1 MKFVITRW
9 LLRLI
14 WEGAQLLNLKNV
26 SVKYGSF
33 TAIHDVNIE
42 VNEGEIVVLLGSNG
56 AGKSTAFRTISGL
69 SKPAAGEV
77 IFQGKKLNKR
87 SADQIVQLGIGQC
100 PEGRMLFPAMSV
112 EENLR
117 MGAYIHRRHKASI
130 KQALEH
136 VYELFPI
143 LKEKRN
149 DAAGS
154 LSGGQ
159 QQMLAIGRTLMSKP
173 KLMLLDEPS
182 VGLAP
187 LIVEQMFEVIQKINK
202 EGTTILLA
210 EQNANA
216 ALKIADKGY
225 VFENGSIVLQGTS
238 QELFANDEVRKAY
251 IGA

>member
-1 MKFVITRW
+1 V
-9 LLRLI
+9 
-14 WEGAQLLNLKNV
+14 GQLLSLKNI

-33 TAIHDVNIE
+33 AAIHDINFE
-42 VNEGEIVVLLGSNG
+42 VNVGEIVVLLGSNG

-69 SKPAAGEV
+69 TKPAEGE
-77 IFQGKKLNKR
+77 ILFEGKSLNKV
-87 SADQIVQLGIGQC
+87 SADKIVQLGIGQC
-100 PEGRMLFPAMSV
+100 PEGRKLFPAMSV
-112 EENLR
+112 QENLR
-117 MGAYIHRRHKASI
+117 MGAFAHRRKKDEI
-130 KQALEH
+130 KKSLQY

-143 LKEKRN
+143 LHEKKD

-159 QQMLAIGRTLMSKP
+159 QQMLAIGRALMSKP

-187 LIVEQMFEVIQKINK
+187 LIVEQMFEVIQQINR

-216 ALKIADKGY
+216 ALRIADKGY

>member
-1 MKFVITRW
+1 VP
-9 LLRLI
+9 LLS
-14 WEGAQLLNLKNV
+14 LKNI

-33 TAIHDVNIE
+33 AAIHDINIE

-56 AGKSTAFRTISGL
+56 AGKSTTFRTISGL
-69 SKPAAGEV
+69 SKPSEGELY
-77 IFQGKKLNKR
+77 FEGKSLNKV
-87 SADQIVQLGIGQC
+87 SADKIVQLGIGQC
-100 PEGRMLFPAMSV
+100 PEGRKLFPAMSV
-112 EENLR
+112 QENLR
-117 MGAYIHRRHKASI
+117 MGAYVHRRNKDEI
-130 KQALEH
+130 KKSLEH

-143 LKEKRN
+143 LRDKKD

-159 QQMLAIGRTLMSKP
+159 QQMLAIGRALMSKP

-187 LIVEQMFEVIQKINK
+187 LIVEQMFEVIQQINR

-225 VFENGSIVLQGTS
+225 VYENGSIVLQGTS
-238 QELFANDEVRKAY
+238 AELFANDEVRKAY

>member
-1 MKFVITRW
+1 VR
-9 LLRLI
+9 
-14 WEGAQLLNLKNV
+14 LLNLKNV

-56 AGKSTAFRTISGL
+56 AGKSTTFRTISGL
-69 SKPAAGEV
+69 SKPSAGE
-77 IFQGKKLNKR
+77 ILFQDKKLNKR

-100 PEGRMLFPAMSV
+100 PEGRKLFPAMSV

-117 MGAYIHRRHKASI
+117 MGAYIHRRHKAEI
-130 KQALEH
+130 KQSLEH

-143 LKEKRN
+143 LKDKRN

-159 QQMLAIGRTLMSKP
+159 QQMLAIGRALMSKP

-187 LIVEQMFEVIQKINK
+187 LIVEQMFEVIQKINQ

>member
-1 MKFVITRW
+1 M
-9 LLRLI
+9 
-14 WEGAQLLNLKNV
+14 LNVKDV

-56 AGKSTAFRTISGL
+56 AGKSTTFRTISGL
-69 SKPAAGEV
+69 NKLSAGEI

-100 PEGRMLFPAMSV
+100 PEGRKLFPAMSV

-117 MGAYIHRRHKASI
+117 MGAYIHRRHKGDI
-130 KQALEH
+130 KQSLEH

-159 QQMLAIGRTLMSKP
+159 QQMLAIGRALMSKP

-187 LIVEQMFEVIQKINK
+187 LIVEQMFTVIQKINK
-202 EGTTILLA
+202 AGTTILLA

-238 QELFANDEVRKAY
+238 QELFANDGIRKAY

>member
-1 MKFVITRW
+1 M
-9 LLRLI
+9 
-14 WEGAQLLNLKNV
+14 LNLKNV

-33 TAIHDVNIE
+33 TAIHNINIE
-42 VNEGEIVVLLGSNG
+42 VEQGEIVVLLGSNG
-56 AGKSTAFRTISGL
+56 AGKSTTFRSISGL
-69 SKPAAGEV
+69 SKPAEGELL
-77 IFQGKKLNKR
+77 FEGKSIIKR
-87 SADQIVQLGIGQC
+87 SADQIVKLGIGQC
-100 PEGRMLFPAMSV
+100 PEGRKLFSAMSV
-112 EENLR
+112 QENLR
-117 MGAYIHRRHKASI
+117 MGAYVHRRKRDEI
-130 KQALEH
+130 KKYLDH

-143 LKEKRN
+143 LMDKRN

-159 QQMLAIGRTLMSKP
+159 QQMLAIGRALMSKP

-216 ALKIADKGY
+216 ALKIANKGY
-225 VFENGSIVLQGTS
+225 VFENGAIVLQGTS
-238 QELFANDEVRKAY
+238 EELFANDEVRKAY

>member
-14 WEGAQLLNLKNV
+14 WEGARLLNVKDV

-56 AGKSTAFRTISGL
+56 AGKSTTFRTISGL
-69 SKPAAGEV
+69 NKLSAGEI

-100 PEGRMLFPAMSV
+100 PEGRKLFPAMSV

-117 MGAYIHRRHKASI
+117 MGAYIHRRHKGDI
-130 KQALEH
+130 KQSLEH

-159 QQMLAIGRTLMSKP
+159 QQMLAIGRALMSKP

-187 LIVEQMFEVIQKINK
+187 LIVEQMFTVIQKINK
-202 EGTTILLA
+202 AGTTILLA

-238 QELFANDEVRKAY
+238 QELFANDGIRKAY

>member
-1 MKFVITRW
+1 VP
-9 LLRLI
+9 LLS
-14 WEGAQLLNLKNV
+14 LKNI

-33 TAIHDVNIE
+33 AAIHDINIE
-42 VNEGEIVVLLGSNG
+42 VKEGEIVVLLGSNG
-56 AGKSTAFRTISGL
+56 AGKSTTFRTISGL
-69 SKPAAGEV
+69 SKPSGGE
-77 IFQGKKLNKR
+77 ILFEGKSLNKV
-87 SADQIVQLGIGQC
+87 SADKIVQLGIGQC
-100 PEGRMLFPAMSV
+100 PEGRKLFPAMSV
-112 EENLR
+112 QENLR
-117 MGAYIHRRHKASI
+117 MGAYVHRRKKDEI
-130 KQALEH
+130 KKSLEH
-136 VYELFPI
+136 VYNLFPI
-143 LKEKRN
+143 LRDKKD

-159 QQMLAIGRTLMSKP
+159 QQMLAIGRALMSKP

-187 LIVEQMFEVIQKINK
+187 LIVEQMFEVIQQINR

-225 VFENGSIVLQGTS
+225 VFENGSIVLQGS
-238 QELFANDEVRKAY
+238 SAELFANDEVRKAY

>member
-1 MKFVITRW
+1 MGR
-9 LLRLI
+9 LLS
-14 WEGAQLLNLKNV
+14 LKNI

-33 TAIHDVNIE
+33 AAVHGLNIE
-42 VNEGEIVVLLGSNG
+42 VKEGEIVVLLGSNG
-56 AGKSTAFRTISGL
+56 AGKSTTFRAISGL
-69 SKPAAGEV
+69 NKPAEGE
-77 IFQGKKLNKR
+77 ILFEGKSLNKV
-87 SADQIVQLGIGQC
+87 SADKIVQLGIGQC
-100 PEGRMLFPAMSV
+100 PEGRKLFPAMSV
-112 EENLR
+112 QENLR
-117 MGAYIHRRHKASI
+117 MGAFVHRRKKDEI
-130 KQALEH
+130 KKSLQH
-136 VYELFPI
+136 VYQLFPI
-143 LKEKRN
+143 LHDKKD

-159 QQMLAIGRTLMSKP
+159 QQMLAIGRALMSKP

-187 LIVEQMFEVIQKINK
+187 LIVEQMFEVIQQINR

-225 VFENGSIVLQGTS
+225 VFESGSIVLQGTS

>member
-1 MKFVITRW
+1 V
-9 LLRLI
+9 
-14 WEGAQLLNLKNV
+14 GQLLSLKNI

-33 TAIHDVNIE
+33 AAVHGLNIE
-42 VNEGEIVVLLGSNG
+42 VKEGEIVVLLGSNG
-56 AGKSTAFRTISGL
+56 AGKSTTFRAISGL
-69 SKPAAGEV
+69 NKPAVGE
-77 IFQGKKLNKR
+77 ILFEGKSLNKV
-87 SADQIVQLGIGQC
+87 SADKIVQLGIGQC
-100 PEGRMLFPAMSV
+100 PEGRKLFPAMSV
-112 EENLR
+112 QENLR
-117 MGAYIHRRHKASI
+117 MGAFVHRRKKDEI
-130 KQALEH
+130 KKSLLH

-143 LKEKRN
+143 LHDKKD

-159 QQMLAIGRTLMSKP
+159 QQMLAIGRALMSKP

-187 LIVEQMFEVIQKINK
+187 LIVEQMFEVIQQINR

-225 VFENGSIVLQGTS
+225 VFESGSIVLQGTS

>member
-1 MKFVITRW
+1 M
-9 LLRLI
+9 LSL
-14 WEGAQLLNLKNV
+14 QNV

-33 TAIHDVNIE
+33 TAVQDINIE
-42 VNEGEIVVLLGSNG
+42 VNKGEIVVLLGSNG
-56 AGKSTAFRTISGL
+56 AGKSTTFRTISAL
-69 SKPAAGEV
+69 SKPSSGDILFE
-77 IFQGKKLNKR
+77 GKRLNR
-87 SADQIVQLGIGQC
+87 TSADQIVKLGIGQC
-100 PEGRMLFPAMSV
+100 PEGRKLFPAMSV
-112 EENLR
+112 QENLR
-117 MGAYIHRRHKASI
+117 MGAYVHRRKKEEYKHS
-130 KQALEH
+130 LEH

-143 LKEKRN
+143 LKEKKN

-159 QQMLAIGRTLMSKP
+159 QQMLAIGRALMSKP
-173 KLMLLDEPS
+173 KLLLLDEPS
-182 VGLAP
+182 IGLAP

-238 QELFANDEVRKAY
+238 EELFANDEVRKAY

>member
-1 MKFVITRW
+1 V
-9 LLRLI
+9 
-14 WEGAQLLNLKNV
+14 GQLLSLKNI

-33 TAIHDVNIE
+33 AAIHEINIE
-42 VNEGEIVVLLGSNG
+42 VKEGEVVVLLGSNG
-56 AGKSTAFRTISGL
+56 AGKSTTFRTISGL
-69 SKPAAGEV
+69 NKPAEGE
-77 IFQGKKLNKR
+77 ILFEGKSLNKV
-87 SADQIVQLGIGQC
+87 SPDKIVQLGIGQC
-100 PEGRMLFPAMSV
+100 PEGRKLFPAMSV
-112 EENLR
+112 QENLR
-117 MGAYIHRRHKASI
+117 MGAFVHRRKKDEI
-130 KQALEH
+130 KKSLQH

-143 LKEKRN
+143 LHDKK
-149 DAAGS
+149 DGAAGS

-159 QQMLAIGRTLMSKP
+159 QQMLAIGRALMSKP

-187 LIVEQMFEVIQKINK
+187 LIVEQMFEVIQQINR

-225 VFENGSIVLQGTS
+225 VFENGSIVLEGTS

>member
-1 MKFVITRW
+1 V
-9 LLRLI
+9 
-14 WEGAQLLNLKNV
+14 GQLLSLKNI

-33 TAIHDVNIE
+33 AAIHEINIE
-42 VNEGEIVVLLGSNG
+42 VKEGEVVVLLGSNG
-56 AGKSTAFRTISGL
+56 AGKSTTFRTISGL
-69 SKPAAGEV
+69 NKPAEGE
-77 IFQGKKLNKR
+77 ILFEGKSLNKV
-87 SADQIVQLGIGQC
+87 SPDKIVQLGIGQC
-100 PEGRMLFPAMSV
+100 PEGRKLFPAMSV
-112 EENLR
+112 QENLR
-117 MGAYIHRRHKASI
+117 MGAFVHRRKKDEI
-130 KQALEH
+130 KKSLQH

-143 LKEKRN
+143 LHDKK
-149 DAAGS
+149 DGAAGS

-159 QQMLAIGRTLMSKP
+159 QQMLAIGRALMSKP

-187 LIVEQMFEVIQKINK
+187 LIVEQMFEVIQQINR

>member
-1 MKFVITRW
+1 M
-9 LLRLI
+9 LS
-14 WEGAQLLNLKNV
+14 LKNI

-56 AGKSTAFRTISGL
+56 AGKSTTFRTISGL
-69 SKPAAGEV
+69 SRSSVGE
-77 IFQGKKLNKR
+77 IHFEGKKLNKY
-87 SADQIVQLGIGQC
+87 SADQIVKLGIGQC
-100 PEGRMLFPAMSV
+100 PEGRKLFPAMSV

-117 MGAYIHRRHKASI
+117 MGAYIHRGKKAEI
-130 KQALEH
+130 KHSLDH

-143 LKEKRN
+143 LNEKRN

-159 QQMLAIGRTLMSKP
+159 QQMLAIGRALMSKP

-187 LIVEQMFEVIQKINK
+187 LIVEQMFEVIQKINN

-238 QELFANDEVRKAY
+238 EELFANDEVRKAY

>member
-1 MKFVITRW
+1 VP
-9 LLRLI
+9 LLS
-14 WEGAQLLNLKNV
+14 LKNI

-33 TAIHDVNIE
+33 AAIHDINIE
-42 VNEGEIVVLLGSNG
+42 VKEGKIVVLLGSNG
-56 AGKSTAFRTISGL
+56 AGKSTTFRTISGL
-69 SKPAAGEV
+69 SKPSVGE
-77 IFQGKKLNKR
+77 ILFEGKSLNR
-87 SADQIVQLGIGQC
+87 VSADKIVQLGIGQC
-100 PEGRMLFPAMSV
+100 PEGRKLFPAMSV
-112 EENLR
+112 QENLR
-117 MGAYIHRRHKASI
+117 MGAYVHRRKKDEI
-130 KQALEH
+130 KKSLEH
-136 VYELFPI
+136 VYNLFPI
-143 LKEKRN
+143 LRDKKD

-159 QQMLAIGRTLMSKP
+159 QQMLAIGRALMSKP

-187 LIVEQMFEVIQKINK
+187 LIVEQMFEVIQQINR

-225 VFENGSIVLQGTS
+225 VFENGSIVLQGS
-238 QELFANDEVRKAY
+238 SAELFANDEVRKAY

>member
-1 MKFVITRW
+1 M
-9 LLRLI
+9 LS
-14 WEGAQLLNLKNV
+14 LKNI

-33 TAIHDVNIE
+33 AAIHDINIE

-56 AGKSTAFRTISGL
+56 AGKSTTFRTISGL
-69 SKPAAGEV
+69 SKPSEGELY
-77 IFQGKKLNKR
+77 FEGKSLNKV
-87 SADQIVQLGIGQC
+87 SADKIVQLGIGQC
-100 PEGRMLFPAMSV
+100 PEGRKLFPAMSV
-112 EENLR
+112 QENLR
-117 MGAYIHRRHKASI
+117 MGAYIHRRKKEEI
-130 KQALEH
+130 KKSLEH

-143 LKEKRN
+143 LHDKKDN
-149 DAAGS
+149 AAGS

-159 QQMLAIGRTLMSKP
+159 QQMLAIGRALMSKP

-187 LIVEQMFEVIQKINK
+187 LIVEQMFEVIQQINR

-238 QELFANDEVRKAY
+238 AELFANDEVRKAY

>member
-1 MKFVITRW
+1 VP
-9 LLRLI
+9 LLS
-14 WEGAQLLNLKNV
+14 LKNI

-33 TAIHDVNIE
+33 TAVHDINIH

-56 AGKSTAFRTISGL
+56 AGKSTTFRTISGL
-69 SKPAAGEV
+69 SKPSEGE
-77 IFQGKKLNKR
+77 ILFEGKSLNKV
-87 SADQIVQLGIGQC
+87 SADKIVQLGIGQC
-100 PEGRMLFPAMSV
+100 PEGRKLFPVMTV
-112 EENLR
+112 QENLK
-117 MGAYIHRRHKASI
+117 MGAFVHRRKKDKI
-130 KQALEH
+130 KKSLEH

-143 LKEKRN
+143 LRDKKD

-159 QQMLAIGRTLMSKP
+159 QQMLAIGRALMSKP

-187 LIVEQMFEVIQKINK
+187 LIVEQMFEVIQQINR

-238 QELFANDEVRKAY
+238 EELFANDEVRKAY